1 MGRQRRPVPK
11 LLAKKLKRIR
21 IERGWTQQQMAKEL
35 GKVPSAPDSAMISRY
50 ERGEREPSLLVLL
63 AYSQRIGVI
72 VDVLIDDRITVEH
85 LARMMR

>member
-21 IERGWTQQQMAKEL
+21 VEHGWTQQQMAKEL
-35 GKVPSAPDSAMISRY
+35 GRVPSAPDSAMISRY

-63 AYSQRIGVI
+63 AYAQRIGTT
-72 VDVLIDDRITVEH
+72 VDVLIDDRITVEN
-85 LARMMR
+85 LARMMQ